1 MSSVSQG
8 SYHGLLNHIR
18 VVMHLFI
25 KGLCLN
31 ASLLDAHEDPHSG
44 TQLPSLWQDFLPALA
59 SEGPHEDTHWG
70 EALQLSHLPEELL
83 RQI

>member
-1 MSSVSQG
+1 
-8 SYHGLLNHIR
+8 
-18 VVMHLFI
+18 MHLFI

-83 RQI
+83 RHIQPESPPPDPQRLAATQL